1 MSNLSNF
8 RDLGGLIGE
17 GGRKVRLNKLL
28 RAAQIVSLMQE
39 DIDKLMSYGLKAIVD
54 FRSLA
59 EVEKSPDDEIKGAK
73 HLHLDIMADSFVKF
87 DDYNAWTQTLKMD
100 TAERDMIRTYKEFVT
115 MDSAKKGY
123 ACFIREC
130 INAAEGGVLFH
141 CAAGK
146 DRTGFGA
153 AIILKILGVSDEDIF
168 QDYYKTLE
176 ERRGVNERLY
186 EEYRAKGLND
196 EQIEAIR
203 VFYGVKKEYL
213 EAAFSEVEKEFG
225 SFENY
230 IKNGLGINAEEIDL
244 LKELYLED

>member
-17 GGRKVRLNKLL
+17 GGRKVRIKKLL
-28 RAAQIVSLMQE
+28 RAAQIASLLQE

-59 EVEKSPDDEIKGAK
+59 EIERIPNDEIEGVKY
-73 HLHLDIMADSFVKF
+73 LNLDIMADSFVKF
-87 DDYNAWTQTLKMD
+87 DDYNAWMDTLKTD
-100 TAERDMIRTYKEFVT
+100 TADGDMLRTYREFVT

-168 QDYYKTLE
+168 EDYYKTFE
-176 ERRGVNERLY
+176 ERKDVNERLC
-186 EEYRAKGLND
+186 EEYRAKGLDD
-196 EQIEAIR
+196 EQIDAIKI
-203 VFYGVKKEYL
+203 FYGVKKEYL
-213 EAAFSEVEKEFG
+213 EASFCELEKEYG
-225 SFENY
+225 SFESY
-230 IKNGLGINAEEIDL
+230 IENGLGITAEEISL